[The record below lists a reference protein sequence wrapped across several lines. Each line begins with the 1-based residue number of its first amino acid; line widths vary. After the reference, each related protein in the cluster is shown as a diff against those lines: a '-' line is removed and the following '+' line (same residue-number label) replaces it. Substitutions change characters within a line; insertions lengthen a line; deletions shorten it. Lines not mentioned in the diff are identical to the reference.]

1 MTHYMNLWDD
11 SFQAIKEGWK
21 TVEMRLNDE
30 KRSCIKVND
39 TIEFTNTTTQEK
51 MHCKAVNIYNYTD
64 FAELYKRHDKLS
76 IGYKEDEVANP
87 DDMLVYY
94 TKEQIKKYGV
104 VGIQLSLISYLD
116 VNLLSD
122 RYEVKILSE
131 SDVPDIFALCKE
143 NAFYYQYC
151 PPFVTEDSIRDDMNA
166 LPPGKQM
173 EDKHY
178 IGFYDNKDLIAI
190 MDLIER
196 FPDENT
202 AFIGFFMTDVMIQKC
217 GVGTKIITELCEK
230 LKQRG
235 YSLVKLGWVKGNPQ
249 AEHFWKKNGF
259 TETGVENK
267 TE

>member
-1 MTHYMNLWDD
+1 MAD
-11 SFQAIKEGWK
+11 
-21 TVEMRLNDE
+21 
-30 KRSCIKVND
+30 
-39 TIEFTNTTTQEK
+39 
-51 MHCKAVNIYNYTD
+51 
-64 FAELYKRHDKLS
+64 
-76 IGYKEDEVANP
+76 
-87 DDMLVYY
+87 
-94 TKEQIKKYGV
+94 
-104 VGIQLSLISYLD
+104 LD

-122 RYEVKILSE
+122 RYEVKKLSE

-143 NAFYYQYC
+143 NALYYQYC
-151 PPFVTEDSIRDDMNA
+151 PPFVTEDSIRDDMIA

-196 FPDENT
+196 FPDEKT
-202 AFIGFFMTDVMIQKC
+202 AFIGLFMTDVMIQKC
-217 GVGTKIITELCEK
+217 GVGTKIITELFKK

-249 AEHFWKKNGF
+249 SEHFWKKNGF

-267 TE
+267 TEDYTVTVAQRIL